1 MPVLKTITQR
11 LFGRTVIDS
20 LDLNQNAWYIDEEQV
35 TVTAANLNAIPS
47 ITPVTATVDVANDD
61 VLFLDHSGS
70 HVVGYDSFPDLMTAV
85 AGTHLQAAAGVLSV
99 TPTSLGTAMGTGA
112 YGIMAT
118 AGVLQQASYGNLAIG
133 AVKFGGAGDCTSVNV
148 GGVAVYT
155 RDGTPDVTL
164 GEWTEGAGAAASATN
179 LAAAI
184 NGDTRN
190 AGGPYFGAFVD
201 VDGDTVFIYSLTPT
215 ADVPITRT
223 GGAEPATVE
232 TQAGGLG
239 APVVKKQAMV
249 SHTVTALDVDTTATF
264 SVPLPFA
271 PTMFIIQVRSSAG
284 VQKVITDQ
292 VTIAATPNRLLITSA
307 GATHCIAG
315 DIITVNISE

>member
-1 MPVLKTITQR
+1 MTVLKTITQR

-35 TVTAANLNAIPS
+35 TVTAAQLNGAS
-47 ITPVTATVDVANDD
+47 ILPASSVTVDVANDD

-70 HVVGYDSFPDLMTAV
+70 HVAGYDSFADLMTAV
-85 AGTHLQAAAGVLSV
+85 AGTHLSAAAGVVSV
-99 TPTSLGTAMGTGA
+99 TPTSLGTAMAPGT
-112 YGIMAT
+112 YGIYAT
-118 AGVLQQASYGNLAIG
+118 AGVLQQSSYGMIDIG
-133 AVKFGGAGDCTSVNV
+133 SVKFGGAGDCTSVNV
-148 GGVAVYT
+148 GPVVYL
-155 RDGTPDVTL
+155 RDGTPDVTQ

-190 AGGPYFGAFVD
+190 SGGKYYGAYVD
-201 VDGDTVFIYSLTPT
+201 VDGDTVFIYTLTPNT
-215 ADVPITRT
+215 MGVISRV

-232 TQAGGLG
+232 VAAGGFG
-239 APVVKKQAMV
+239 GPVVKKSGMV
-249 SHTVTALDVDTTATF
+249 KHVVTANDVDTTATF

-271 PTMFIIQVRSSAG
+271 PTMFILQVASSAG
-284 VQKVITDQ
+284 VPKTLTDQ
-292 VTIAATPNRLLITSA
+292 ITIAATPNRILITSA

-315 DIITVNISE
+315 DIVTIYISE